1 MRASSILSLSLVALL
16 SWTADS
22 VAQQQSQ
29 EPAGQQAGAP
39 QSDDDLIKNAVS
51 AAPKA
56 VGERATVIGMNEK
69 NEIRTL
75 REGSG
80 GFTCIPDN
88 PTTPGNDPMCVDQNG
103 MEWVQAWMNK
113 QEPPDKV
120 GFGYMLM
127 GGSDASNDDPFA
139 TAPKEG
145 RKWLDTG
152 PHVMVFGPVAERMPG
167 YPKTAENPKAP
178 YVMWPGT
185 PYAHL
190 MIPVGERAE
199 LTAEQK

>member
-1 MRASSILSLSLVALL
+1 MRAMPTIVSLLALV
-16 SWTADS
+16 SWTA
-22 VAQQQSQ
+22 VAAAQQTQ
-29 EPAGQQAGAP
+29 EQGERQAGT
-39 QSDDDLIKNAVS
+39 QLSDEALIKNAVS

-56 VGERATVIGMNEK
+56 VGDKATVIALDAKGEM
-69 NEIRTL
+69 RTL
-75 REGSG
+75 REGEG

-88 PTTPGNDPMCVDQNG
+88 PATPGNDPMCVDQNG
-103 MEWVQAWMNK
+103 MEWVQAWMSR

-120 GFGYMLM
+120 GFGYMLI

-145 RKWLDTG
+145 EKWIETG
-152 PHVMVFGPVAERMPG
+152 PHVMIFGPAAERMPG
-167 YPKTAENPKAP
+167 YPKSAANPKAP
-178 YVMWPGT
+178 YVMWSGT

-190 MIPVGERAE
+190 MIPVGEPGE

>member
-1 MRASSILSLSLVALL
+1 MRATPTIVSLLALV
-16 SWTADS
+16 SWTAA
-22 VAQQQSQ
+22 AQQVQ
-29 EPAGQQAGAP
+29 EQGGQRPGTES
-39 QSDDDLIKNAVS
+39 SDEALIKNAVS

-56 VGERATVIGMNEK
+56 VGDKATVIALDAKGEM
-69 NEIRTL
+69 RTL
-75 REGSG
+75 REGEG

-88 PTTPGNDPMCVDQNG
+88 PTTPGNDPMCVDRNG
-103 MEWVQAWMNK
+103 MEWVQAWMSR

-120 GFGYMLM
+120 GFGYMLI

-145 RKWLDTG
+145 EKWIDTG
-152 PHVMVFGPVAERMPG
+152 PHVMIFGPAAERMPG
-167 YPKTAENPKAP
+167 YPKNAENPRAP
-178 YVMWPGT
+178 YVMWSGT

-190 MIPVGERAE
+190 MIPVGEPGE

>member
-1 MRASSILSLSLVALL
+1 MRATPTIVSLLALV
-16 SWTADS
+16 SWTAA
-22 VAQQQSQ
+22 AQQVQ
-29 EPAGQQAGAP
+29 EQGGQRPGTES
-39 QSDDDLIKNAVS
+39 SDEALIKNAVS

-56 VGERATVIGMNEK
+56 VGDKATVIALDAKGEM
-69 NEIRTL
+69 RTL
-75 REGSG
+75 REGEG

-103 MEWVQAWMNK
+103 MEWVQAWMSR

-120 GFGYMLM
+120 GFGYMLI

-145 RKWLDTG
+145 EKWIDTG
-152 PHVMVFGPVAERMPG
+152 PHVMIFGPAAERMPG
-167 YPKTAENPKAP
+167 YPKSAENPRAP
-178 YVMWPGT
+178 YVMWSGT

-190 MIPVGERAE
+190 MIPVGEPGE